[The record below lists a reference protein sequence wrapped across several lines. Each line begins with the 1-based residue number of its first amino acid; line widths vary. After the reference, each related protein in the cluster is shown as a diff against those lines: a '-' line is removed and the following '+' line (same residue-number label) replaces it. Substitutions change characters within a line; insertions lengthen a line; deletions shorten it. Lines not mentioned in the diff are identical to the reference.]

1 MKYSRLTKK
10 QFQEL
15 SNEFALYLASNSIDS
30 VQWKN
35 IKLKSIDKAE
45 KILDLFSDI
54 VWDRVISR
62 VNYLINTDKTHLFLF
77 KCHNNSIK
85 SIIVKSNDKLID
97 LKNEKS
103 HSFILNNINSNK
115 IEIFRSEKKL
125 NKTEL
130 NKEIHNLIVRGADV
144 SKGELFD
151 MYDKR
156 LS

>member
-1 MKYSRLTKK
+1 ML
-10 QFQEL
+10 
-15 SNEFALYLASNSIDS
+15 
-30 VQWKN
+30 V
-35 IKLKSIDKAE
+35 
-45 KILDLFSDI
+45 
-54 VWDRVISR
+54 
-62 VNYLINTDKTHLFLF
+62 
-77 KCHNNSIK
+77 K
-85 SIIVKSNDKLID
+85 SIIVKSNYKLID
-97 LKNEKS
+97 IKNEKS